1 MVRKVAWILAILVL
15 ANTGFLGLYNGVTE
29 MTDGRTPLQQ
39 SVTIGTLLY
48 GALGVAAVVA
58 LIARHASGLWLTVAW
73 AIVVTYVAS
82 MAVIAYGGTDVTVG
96 AAVGAGIGSA
106 VLGIGMIW
114 CARTTLR
121 PASLHDRVHASSGT
135 G

>member
-15 ANTGFLGLYNGVTE
+15 ANTGFIGLYNGVTE
-29 MTDGRTPLQQ
+29 MADVHTPLQR
-39 SVTIGTLLY
+39 SVTVGTLLY

-58 LIARHASGLWLTVAW
+58 LIARHASAMWLTVGW

-82 MAVIAYGGTDVTVG
+82 VAVIAYGGPEATVG

-106 VLGIGMIW
+106 VLGLGMIW
-114 CARTTLR
+114 CARTILR
-121 PASLHDRVHASSGT
+121 PASLHDRVHASSDAR
-135 G
+135 